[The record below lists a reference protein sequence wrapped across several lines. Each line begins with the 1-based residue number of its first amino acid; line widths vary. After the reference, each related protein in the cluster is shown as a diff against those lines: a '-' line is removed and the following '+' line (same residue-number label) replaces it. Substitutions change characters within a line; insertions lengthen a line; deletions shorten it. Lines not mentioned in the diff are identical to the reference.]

1 MSNDTSRS
9 PWRRRGAIGAAVLGA
24 ATAAVVLVGVSVVPS
39 LASAPSTRHGTP
51 TPILQEHKAAGY
63 GEVLTDSAGYTLYVL
78 STESSGK
85 LHCTSGACLKAW
97 PALLVDKNAKIAGG
111 AGVKGK
117 ASHVVRGA
125 KWQVTYNGWPVY
137 TFVGDSHPG
146 QVNGENIHAFG
157 GVWDLVN
164 AAASTNAA
172 TPIKKAAGSGPGTTP
187 ALQERKVGSD
197 GEVLTDSAGHTL
209 YVLSTE
215 SSGKLH
221 CTSATCLKVWPP
233 LLVAKNAKVAGGT
246 GVNGKVSHV
255 VRGTKWQVTYNGW
268 PVYTFIKDLHPG
280 QAYGENIHAFGGVW
294 YAVRASA
301 TTNASTPVKKAAGG
315 GGGTTTTTS
324 PSGGYGY

>member
-1 MSNDTSRS
+1 MRNDTSRS
-9 PWRRRGAIGAAVLGA
+9 PWRHRRAIGAALLGA
-24 ATAAVVLVGVSVVPS
+24 AIAAAVLVGVAVVPS
-39 LASAPSTRHGTP
+39 LASGPSARHGSP

-97 PALLVDKNAKIAGG
+97 PPLLVAKNAKVTGG
-111 AGVKGK
+111 AGVRGK
-117 ASHVVRGA
+117 ISHVVRGA

-146 QVNGENIHAFG
+146 QTNGENIHAFG
-157 GVWDLVN
+157 GVWDLVH
-164 AAASTNAA
+164 AAATTNAA
-172 TPIKKAAGSGPGTTP
+172 TPIKKAAGSGPGATP
-187 ALQERKVGSD
+187 VLQERKVASY
-197 GEVLTDSAGHTL
+197 GEVLTDSAGYTL

-221 CTSATCLKVWPP
+221 CTSVTCLKLWPA
-233 LLVAKNAKVAGGT
+233 LEVAKNTKVTGGT
-246 GVNGKVSHV
+246 GVKGKISHV
-255 VRGTKWQVTYNGW
+255 VRGAKWQVTYNGW
-268 PVYTFIKDLHPG
+268 PVYTFIKDSHPG
-280 QAYGENIHAFGGVW
+280 QAYGEGIHAFGGVW

-301 TTNASTPVKKAAGG
+301 TSNAATPIKKAASS
-315 GGGTTTTTS
+315 GTTTTTA